1 MLEIL
6 LQIAFYLLIHFLLL
20 QLNLNQKKM
29 KFNIL
34 RRLFTFLT
42 IIAISLSFTSCQ
54 EKVSEELPNILW
66 LVSEDN
72 SPLLGCYGDEFATT
86 PNLDELASEGFL
98 YTHAYANAP
107 VCAPARNTIITGVY
121 ACSNGNQHMRSYY
134 PKSESVKTYPEY
146 LREVGYYCTNNVKT
160 DYNTNSIDPS
170 KIWDETSRKAHYKNR
185 ADGQP
190 FFAVF
195 NTTISHESCIHKFIP
210 NEELRHSPEEVF
222 IPPYHPA
229 TPEMKHDWAQY
240 YDKVEDM
247 DTWIGNKLK
256 ELKDLGL
263 AENTIVFYYGDH
275 GGVLARSK
283 RYVYETGTRVPFI
296 IRIPEKY
303 KYLFPA
309 EKTNSKV
316 DRLISF
322 VDLVPTILS
331 IAGIEIPDYLQ
342 GSAFLGKQKTA
353 EPEYAFMF
361 RGRMDERYDMCRAV
375 RDQKFRYI
383 RNYMP
388 YRIYGQHINY
398 LWKAPSVG
406 SWEQAYLNGDCNKT
420 QSAFWET
427 KPVEELYDTENDPW
441 EINNLAKNP
450 DYKEVL
456 ERMRAANK
464 DWVTKIKD
472 TGFIPEADRVERA
485 GETAMYDYMRSGNI
499 NLKEIMDAAEIAT
512 LGKVENIGKL
522 KEHLKSDESAV
533 RYWGATGLLILGEKA
548 APAIGDLK
556 TATSDESA
564 SVVCVAAEA
573 LYYLGEKEAAKK
585 AMLSVLKKQSEF
597 ARCHILNVIDYANEK
612 SPEIIDGIA
621 NMVKTADSKSL
632 KKYDMRVASWLF
644 EKWALNTDDYGVEFV
659 K

>member
-1 MLEIL
+1 MRPLKITVL
-6 LQIAFYLLIHFLLL
+6 FPLLL
-20 QLNLNQKKM
+20 LFVLT
-29 KFNIL
+29 FN
-34 RRLFTFLT
+34 
-42 IIAISLSFTSCQ
+42 SCKQ
-54 EKVSEELPNILW
+54 EIPRELPNILW

-86 PNLDELASEGFL
+86 PNLDKLASEGFL

-146 LREVGYYCTNNVKT
+146 LRKAGYYCTNNAKT
-160 DYNTNSIDPS
+160 DYNTNTIDPNE
-170 KIWDETSRKAHYKNR
+170 IWDESSNKAHYKNR
-185 ADGQP
+185 PDGKP

-195 NTTISHESCIHKFIP
+195 NTNISHEHCIFKSIP
-210 NEELRHSPEEVF
+210 NEDLRHNPEEVK
-222 IPPYHPA
+222 IAPYHPA
-229 TPEMKHDWAQY
+229 TPEMKHDWAQF

-247 DTWIGNKLK
+247 DTWIGDKLK
-256 ELKDLGL
+256 ELDDLGL

-275 GGVLARSK
+275 GGILARSK

-309 EKTNSKV
+309 EKINSKV

-322 VDLVPTILS
+322 VDLVPTLLS
-331 IAGIEIPDYLQ
+331 IVGIEIPDYLQ

-353 EPEYAFMF
+353 DPEYVYMF

-375 RDQKFRYI
+375 RDKEYRYI

-398 LWKAPSVG
+398 LWRAPSIG
-406 SWEQAYLNGDCNKT
+406 SWEQAYLNGECNKT
-420 QSAFWET
+420 QSVFWES

-441 EINNLAKNP
+441 EINNLAENP

-456 ERMRAANK
+456 ERMRDANK
-464 DWVTKIKD
+464 NWVTKIKD

-485 GETAMYDYMRSGNI
+485 GDIPMYDYMRSDKI
-499 NLKEIMDAAEIAT
+499 NLDVIMDAAEIAT
-512 LGKVENIGKL
+512 LGKAENIDKL
-522 KEHLKSDESAV
+522 KLYLKSNESAV

-548 APAIGDLK
+548 TPAIGELK
-556 TATSDESA
+556 AALNDESA
-564 SVVCVAAEA
+564 SVVAVAAEA
-573 LYYLGEKEAAKK
+573 LYYLGEKEDAKN
-585 AMLSVLKKQSEF
+585 ALLAVLKNQSEF
-597 ARCHILNVIDYANEK
+597 ARCHALNVIDYSNEK
-612 SPEIIDGIA
+612 SPEIIEGVVD
-621 NMVKTADSKSL
+621 MVKTADSKSL
-632 KKYDMRVASWLF
+632 KKYDLRVADWLF
-644 EKWALNTDDYGVEFV
+644 EKWDLNPKEYGVEFAR
-659 K
+659 